1 MIKQFLNQRHWKR
14 HKKSPSKNRWTSC
27 DLNLANPSIKT
38 IFLLTFA
45 FSVAAISRSLCE
57 HSACVSLHCF
67 KTITFQL
74 NFHFGERDEV
84 VGIQVW
90 WARWD
95 NCAYVAKKTRK
106 KQNKNHVCFQWAMF
120 DKCYSSSPLDTSGN
134 YIGNIVTVLPSSLW
148 MKAAEK
154 CSIQSWGLNFQHH
167 LMNVYLLLAYIWEP
181 ECRMAECTVKKG
193 WERLPGSSL
202 KIAAAVEATQRR
214 SRLWKKAKLISGRVY
229 VSSGGFFK
237 GGFNYF
243 FNHI

>member
-1 MIKQFLNQRHWKR
+1 MGQ
-14 HKKSPSKNRWTSC
+14 
-27 DLNLANPSIKT
+27 
-38 IFLLTFA
+38 
-45 FSVAAISRSLCE
+45 LCL
-57 HSACVSLHCF
+57 C
-67 KTITFQL
+67 
-74 NFHFGERDEV
+74 G
-84 VGIQVW
+84 
-90 WARWD
+90 
-95 NCAYVAKKTRK
+95 KKTRK
-106 KQNKNHVCFQWAMF
+106 KQNKNHICFQWVMF

-193 WERLPGSSL
+193 VRKRLPGSSL

-229 VSSGGFFK
+229 VSSGFFLRVASIIFLITSNFSGK
-237 GGFNYF
+237 NQER
-243 FNHI
+243 I

>member
-14 HKKSPSKNRWTSC
+14 YKKSPSKNRWTSC

-45 FSVAAISRSLCE
+45 FSAAAISRSLCE
-57 HSACVSLHCF
+57 HSACVSLHRF

-90 WARWD
+90 WARRD

-106 KQNKNHVCFQWAMF
+106 KQNKNHICFQWVMF
-120 DKCYSSSPLDTSGN
+120 DKCYSSSPLDTSEN

-167 LMNVYLLLAYIWEP
+167 LMNVYLLSAYIWEP
-181 ECRMAECTVKKG
+181 
-193 WERLPGSSL
+193 
-202 KIAAAVEATQRR
+202 RR
-214 SRLWKKAKLISGRVY
+214 RGRVHSKKRGEKETPREQSKNSS
-229 VSSGGFFK
+229 SSGSHPEEK
-237 GGFNYF
+237 
-243 FNHI
+243 